1 MRICMQSTRV
11 LTLRDTERACAC
23 RPRLPLT
30 QQSRQ
35 FSSWLPPLQKK
46 LCMALHF
53 EGQDLQDK
61 YAWLTPKHFSGLFKV
76 DDRQAKMND
85 VRFQNLQRL
94 VLRIIQQNR
103 TSPHDLEPSLPCF
116 SASQPPFWRSREDGL
131 VTLYRSA
138 RQREGSPTIFQSCKP
153 YCYVVQHLKLATLSF
168 AILDLLT
175 LLPRPVTGIL
185 VLKILVPRTEIRGP
199 KFSVEKWSPRTHF
212 FDFFPRLPCLKV
224 PI

>member
-1 MRICMQSTRV
+1 MT
-11 LTLRDTERACAC
+11 
-23 RPRLPLT
+23 
-30 QQSRQ
+30 
-35 FSSWLPPLQKK
+35 
-46 LCMALHF
+46 
-53 EGQDLQDK
+53 
-61 YAWLTPKHFSGLFKV
+61 YPKTFSGLFKV

-153 YCYVVQHLKLATLSF
+153 YCYVVQHLKLATCF

-175 LLPRPVTGIL
+175 LSPHPVTGIL
-185 VLKILVPRTEIRGP
+185 VLKILVPRTEI
-199 KFSVEKWSPRTHF
+199 FSGKMVPQDPF
-212 FDFFPRLPCLKV
+212 FRLFSTLALP
-224 PI
+224 